1 MEHTME
7 YTDYSKRVPI
17 RFLYDGTPIPAI
29 GIGTFGSDKYKPEQ
43 IAEAVYGAVK
53 TGYRLIDCASVYG
66 NEQDIGNT
74 LQRLFDEGYIARKD
88 LFITSKVWNDQHRE
102 VEKSCR
108 RSLSDLRLDYL
119 DLYFVHWPFPNY
131 HAPGCSGDSRNADS
145 RPFSVDEFMDTW
157 RQCESLVDKGL
168 VRHIAMSNMT
178 IPKLNA
184 VLPLCRVKPAAIEME
199 LHPSFQQRELFQYCM
214 EQQIQPIGFCPI
226 GSPSRPERDRTA
238 EDVVDTQL
246 PSVQRAAEAH
256 HDHPAVTC
264 LKWAVQNGQIPIPFS
279 VKPPQYESNLRA
291 SFADPLTEEEM
302 EEINADDRNCRLVKG
317 QVFLWPGADDWRDLW
332 DTDGQIVKGRE

>member
-1 MEHTME
+1 
-7 YTDYSKRVPI
+7 
-17 RFLYDGTPIPAI
+17 
-29 GIGTFGSDKYKPEQ
+29 
-43 IAEAVYGAVK
+43 
-53 TGYRLIDCASVYG
+53 
-66 NEQDIGNT
+66 
-74 LQRLFDEGYIARKD
+74 
-88 LFITSKVWNDQHRE
+88 
-102 VEKSCR
+102 
-108 RSLSDLRLDYL
+108 
-119 DLYFVHWPFPNY
+119 
-131 HAPGCSGDSRNADS
+131 
-145 RPFSVDEFMDTW
+145 MDTW

-178 IPKLNA
+178 IPKLKA

-199 LHPSFQQRELFQYCM
+199 LHPSFQQRELFRYCM

-246 PSVQRAAEAH
+246 PSVQSAAQAH
-256 HDHPAVTC
+256 QDHPAVTC

-291 SFADPLTEEEM
+291 SFEDPLTEKEM
-302 EEINADDRNCRLVKG
+302 EAINADDRNCRLVKG

-332 DTDGQIVKGRE
+332 DMDGQIVKGLE